1 MIKIADTTHYASDT
15 NSEGHYIPKSY
26 RFERDLDNDTQ
37 SSRFDSLQFGEQANT
52 HFVHHDIKELLT
64 TATGRKLFSEML
76 NIFFNEQKAR
86 LEILD
91 GYSKGHN
98 HTILTGR
105 RRLESEKA
113 DYRVTHNWGGYI
125 SNYITGYVLSN
136 PVTIGTRQADDD
148 ETTVLENIVKINR
161 ANDIDTLNFELG
173 FDTSRYGRAFELHYR
188 DGNTDKIVQID
199 PQEMFV
205 IRSSSVD
212 KRMIAAVHVPI
223 YNDRIHMTVYTQTE
237 VYTYEPFKH
246 GAFNLGN
253 YTVKKHMYEEVP
265 VVEWWN
271 NRFRQGD
278 FENELSLID
287 AYDSAQSDT
296 ANYMSDLNDALL
308 VINGDLSSADIGI
321 EDAIEMKKSNML
333 LLESGVDHSGKQTNL
348 SAEYIYKQYDVAG
361 SEAYK
366 TRIVNDIYKLS
377 KVPNLEDDRFN
388 AQQSGVALRFKLLG
402 LDQIRAIKES
412 FYTRSLRKRYRLIE
426 NIHRGLSDTQLTAD
440 DLTFTF
446 HENIPEDV
454 WAEVERYVTI
464 GGKVSETTLMEL
476 ASFIDNADDEK
487 RRLAMD
493 GILPDAT
500 DEEITTITGSD

>member
-1 MIKIADTTHYASDT
+1 MIKIVDTTHYASDT
-15 NSEGHYIPKSY
+15 NSEGTYIPKSY

-37 SSRFDSLQFGEQANT
+37 TSRFDSLRFGEQANT
-52 HFVHHDIKELLT
+52 HFVHHDIKGLLT
-64 TATGRKLFSEML
+64 TPTGRKLFAEML
-76 NIFFNEQKAR
+76 TIFFSEQKPR

-105 RRLESEKA
+105 RRLENEKA

-136 PVTIGTRQADDD
+136 PVTIGTRQAEDD
-148 ETTVLENIVKINR
+148 ETVVLENIVKINR

-188 DGNTDKIVQID
+188 DGDTDKIVQID

-223 YNDRIHMTVYTQTE
+223 YNDRIHMTVYTDTE

-246 GAFNLGN
+246 GAFNLSN
-253 YTVKKHMYEEVP
+253 YTVKKHLYKEVP

-308 VINGDLSSADIGI
+308 VINGDLTSADIGI
-321 EDAIEMKKSNML
+321 EDAIEMKKANML

-388 AQQSGVALRFKLLG
+388 AQQSGVALRYKLLG
-402 LDQIRAIKES
+402 LDQIRSIKES

-426 NIHRGLSDTQLTAD
+426 NIHDGLSDTKITAD

-500 DEEITTITGSD
+500 DEKINNITGSD